1 MKVLL
6 AEDELASRE
15 MLETILRR
23 MGLEVVACGDGET
36 AWELLQSA
44 QRPSLAVLDWRMPG
58 LDGDEICRRVR
69 SVPAL
74 RHLYLILVTGLSQ
87 PEHIVAGLEAGAN
100 DYLTKPFNPVEL
112 EARVKVGLR
121 VLQLQDELIA
131 RIRELELAMS
141 HVKRLQ
147 GLLPICVMCKK
158 VRNDDNYWQ
167 QVDAYFAEH
176 ANVRFNRALCPEC
189 AAREARKFE

>member
-6 AEDELASRE
+6 AEDDLASRE
-15 MLETILRR
+15 MLETILNR
-23 MGLEVVACGDGET
+23 MGLEVLACADGET
-36 AWELLQSA
+36 AWEVLQTA
-44 QRPSLAVLDWRMPG
+44 HRPSLAVLDWRMPG
-58 LDGDEICRRVR
+58 VDGDEICRRVR

-87 PEHIVAGLEAGAN
+87 PDHIVAGLEAGAN

-121 VLQLQDELIA
+121 VIQLQEELMA

-167 QVDAYFAEH
+167 QEDAYFAEH

>member
-6 AEDELASRE
+6 AEDDFASRE
-15 MLETILRR
+15 MLETILKR
-23 MGLEVVACGDGET
+23 MGLEVVSCVDGAA
-36 AWELLQSA
+36 AWEVLQA
-44 QRPSLAVLDWRMPG
+44 DNRPPLAVLDWRMPEV
-58 LDGDEICRRVR
+58 DGDEICRRVR

-87 PEHIVAGLEAGAN
+87 PENIVAGLEAGAN

-112 EARVKVGLR
+112 EARIRVGLR
-121 VLQLQDELIA
+121 VVQLQEELMA
-131 RIRELELAMS
+131 RIKELELAMW

-189 AAREARKFE
+189 AASEARKFE

>member
-23 MGLEVVACGDGET
+23 MGLEVVACADGES

-44 QRPSLAVLDWRMPG
+44 QCPSLAVLDWRMPG

>member
-6 AEDELASRE
+6 AEDDLASRE
-15 MLETILRR
+15 MLQTILKR
-23 MGLEVVACGDGET
+23 MELDVVSCADGDL
-36 AWELLQSA
+36 AWEILQAENRPLLS
-44 QRPSLAVLDWRMPG
+44 VLDWRMPG
-58 LDGDEICRRVR
+58 VDGDEICRRVR
-69 SVPAL
+69 SIPAL

-112 EARVKVGLR
+112 EARVRVGLR
-121 VLQLQDELIA
+121 VVQLQEELRT
-131 RIRELELAMS
+131 RIRELEQAMS

-176 ANVRFNRALCPEC
+176 ANIRFNRALCPEC